1 MNYIE
6 IKVFSFEK
14 EKIYN
19 NKIIIEKNN
28 EIDFLKKEIINLNL
42 NLNNN
47 KDSLSQR
54 INSSIYYLNDNSIK
68 ESEEN
73 KIDKF
78 NKQNYE
84 DLDALY
90 FKDKIKMNDYY
101 KFIPQNQKAEI
112 IPPLNFNFEEIFE
125 EKRKKNYEKL
135 SFIEKVKLSLNL
147 D

>member
-6 IKVFSFEK
+6 IKVFSLEK

-54 INSSIYYLNDNSIK
+54 LNSSIYYSNDNSIK

-73 KIDKF
+73 KIEKF

-90 FKDKIKMNDYY
+90 FKDKRKMNDY
-101 KFIPQNQKAEI
+101 
-112 IPPLNFNFEEIFE
+112 
-125 EKRKKNYEKL
+125 
-135 SFIEKVKLSLNL
+135 
-147 D
+147 

>member
-54 INSSIYYLNDNSIK
+54 INSSIYYSNDNSIK

-84 DLDALY
+84 DLDDLY
-90 FKDKIKMNDYY
+90 FKDKRKMNDII
-101 KFIPQNQKAEI
+101 KLFLKIKKQK
-112 IPPLNFNFEEIFE
+112 LF
-125 EKRKKNYEKL
+125 L
-135 SFIEKVKLSLNL
+135 L
-147 D
+147 

>member
-1 MNYIE
+1 M
-6 IKVFSFEK
+6 
-14 EKIYN
+14 
-19 NKIIIEKNN
+19 
-28 EIDFLKKEIINLNL
+28 NL

-54 INSSIYYLNDNSIK
+54 INSSIYYSNDNSIK

-90 FKDKIKMNDYY
+90 FKDKRKMNDII
-101 KFIPQNQKAEI
+101 KLFLKIKKQK
-112 IPPLNFNFEEIFE
+112 LF
-125 EKRKKNYEKL
+125 L
-135 SFIEKVKLSLNL
+135 L
-147 D
+147 

>member
-6 IKVFSFEK
+6 IKVFSLEK

-54 INSSIYYLNDNSIK
+54 LNSSIYYSNDNSIK
-68 ESEEN
+68 
-73 KIDKF
+73 
-78 NKQNYE
+78 
-84 DLDALY
+84 
-90 FKDKIKMNDYY
+90 
-101 KFIPQNQKAEI
+101 
-112 IPPLNFNFEEIFE
+112 
-125 EKRKKNYEKL
+125 RK
-135 SFIEKVKLSLNL
+135 
-147 D
+147 

>member
-1 MNYIE
+1 M
-6 IKVFSFEK
+6 
-14 EKIYN
+14 
-19 NKIIIEKNN
+19 
-28 EIDFLKKEIINLNL
+28 NL

-54 INSSIYYLNDNSIK
+54 INSSIYYSNDNSIK

-84 DLDALY
+84 DLDDLY
-90 FKDKIKMNDYY
+90 FKDKRKMNDYY
-101 KFIPQNQKAEI
+101 KIIPQNQKAEI

-125 EKRKKNYEKL
+125 EQRKKNYEKL

>member
-6 IKVFSFEK
+6 IKVFSLEK

-47 KDSLSQR
+47 KDSLNQR
-54 INSSIYYLNDNSIK
+54 LNSSIYYSNDNSIK

-73 KIDKF
+73 QIEKF

-90 FKDKIKMNDYY
+90 FKDKRKMNDY
-101 KFIPQNQKAEI
+101 
-112 IPPLNFNFEEIFE
+112 
-125 EKRKKNYEKL
+125 
-135 SFIEKVKLSLNL
+135 
-147 D
+147 